1 MLIQIRIQFLI
12 RIRIQTL
19 NPDFKY
25 LNLPKIA
32 LKCLQNTEKYFNRY
46 KFTSKKLVWNLLLNM
61 CVKFRLYVKMH
72 TEMSAIYVWYFK
84 KMFLTYAG
92 FGHRTVERH
101 FFIDPE

>member
-32 LKCLQNTEKYFNRY
+32 LKCLQNTEKNFN
-46 KFTSKKLVWNLLLNM
+46 TNLLQKN
-61 CVKFRLYVKMH
+61 
-72 TEMSAIYVWYFK
+72 
-84 KMFLTYAG
+84 
-92 FGHRTVERH
+92 
-101 FFIDPE
+101 